1 MDGNLSQLVG
11 CGAEMLMSF
20 DGAKSPSSA
29 YRRYLMGRVAFVGH
43 VSLNR
48 LDALSSN
55 SDLI

>member
-1 MDGNLSQLVG
+1 
-11 CGAEMLMSF
+11 MSF